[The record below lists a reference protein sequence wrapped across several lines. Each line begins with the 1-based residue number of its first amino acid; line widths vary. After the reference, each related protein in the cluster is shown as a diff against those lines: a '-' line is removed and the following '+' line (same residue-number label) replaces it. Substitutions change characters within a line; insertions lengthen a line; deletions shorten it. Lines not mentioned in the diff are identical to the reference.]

1 MLDKLLSEDVPVIVQ
16 GITGRAGRQH
26 AMQMQAAGTRI
37 VGGVPTPG
45 AKAGEGPPGI
55 PLFADCAQAVAAT
68 GARASVALVPPLQTL
83 AAATDALKA
92 GMQLLVTV
100 AEGVPVHD
108 ALKLRAL
115 VQVHGADWIGPS
127 TPGLAVPGRMK
138 LGFLPSVALNP
149 GSIGVMSKSGTLSY
163 ETCYRLV
170 QRGLGQSLWVG
181 VGGDAVKGTR
191 FADLLPLFAAHAGT
205 RALLLIGEI
214 GGTEEED
221 FAAAIKDIGFAKP
234 VYAVLA
240 GASAREGVTMGHAG
254 ALIDGAQGTHASK
267 TAALNAA
274 GVHVHN
280 SINVLVDQ
288 MVHALA

>member
-1 MLDKLLSEDVPVIVQ
+1 
-16 GITGRAGRQH
+16 
-26 AMQMQAAGTRI
+26 
-37 VGGVPTPG
+37 
-45 AKAGEGPPGI
+45 
-55 PLFADCAQAVAAT
+55 
-68 GARASVALVPPLQTL
+68 VALVPPLQTL
-83 AAATDALKA
+83 AAATDALSA

-115 VQVHGADWIGPS
+115 ARSHGADWIGPS
-127 TPGLAVPGRMK
+127 TPGLAVPGRIK

-149 GSIGVMSKSGTLSY
+149 GNIGVMSKSGTLSY

-191 FADLLPLFAAHAGT
+191 FADLIPLFAAHAGT

-214 GGTEEED
+214 GGTEEEE
-221 FAAAIKDIGFAKP
+221 FAAALKDSGCTKP
-234 VYAVLA
+234 VFAVLA

-267 TAALNAA
+267 TAALGAA
-274 GVHVHN
+274 GVHVHRN
-280 SINVLVDQ
+280 INALVDQ
-288 MVHALA
+288 MVAALA